1 LSDGSLTGEL
11 AAPTSAGADASAGPR
26 TTESLPVTV
35 LIPAHERADM
45 LRRSLAS
52 VWAQTPRVPA
62 EVIVV
67 DDGSRDDTSAVAREL
82 GAHVIRH
89 PENRGP
95 SAARNTG
102 LAAASHQ
109 WIALLDSDDEWLAHH
124 LDHVWAMR
132 HSHVLVAG
140 SSLNC
145 SSDPARDRFCG
156 PTARKP
162 VILSSG
168 EQLIFP
174 GNTVPTS
181 ASLFRHDLA
190 VELGGFRSHRDG
202 VEDFDM
208 WLRLLEH
215 GTAICSPAVSVIYH
229 VHGGQLSLLDART
242 MQLGHIDA
250 AEAHRA
256 RTGGTRKSVE
266 LWEGVAAWD
275 NLRRAVDAGRTGE
288 AVQLGLH
295 LAMGRRRLAGLLRIW
310 ARRWRIRRR
319 SRQLRSEGVGP
330 SSRSA
335 AHAVEGIP
343 DLA

>member
-1 LSDGSLTGEL
+1 LSDGSLAGEL
-11 AAPTSAGADASAGPR
+11 TAPTSPETDAAAEAR
-26 TTESLPVTV
+26 TAEPLPVTV

-67 DDGSRDDTSAVAREL
+67 DDGSRDHTSTVAREL

-89 PENRGP
+89 PESRGP

-102 LAAASHQ
+102 LAAASQ
-109 WIALLDSDDEWLAHH
+109 PWIALLDSDDEWLAHH

-132 HSHVLVAG
+132 HGHVLVAG

-156 PTARKP
+156 PTAREP

-181 ASLFRHDLA
+181 ASLFRRDLA
-190 VELGGFRSHRDG
+190 VELGGFRPHR

-208 WLRLLEH
+208 WLRLLER
-215 GTAICSPAVSVIYH
+215 GTAICSPTVSVIYH
-229 VHGGQLSLLDART
+229 VHAGQISLLDART
-242 MQLGHIDA
+242 MQVGHIDA

-256 RTGGTRKSVE
+256 RTGGTRRPVE

-275 NLRRAVDAGRTGE
+275 NLRRALDAGRPGE

-295 LAMGRRRLAGLLRIW
+295 LATGHRRLEGLIRIW

-319 SRQLRSEGVGP
+319 SRELRSEGVGP
-330 SSRSA
+330 SGRSA
-335 AHAVEGIP
+335 AHAVDRIS
-343 DLA
+343 DFA